1 LAQFHHTAWI
11 ADVAARIKRRG
22 EGSIFDA
29 EPQATLFQRAFVGK
43 TANLHPPATAGGTDP
58 ALHST
63 YLGVP
68 IIVIPDFSQT
78 IVTKSQPERVEKKNF
93 FLVMCRFHE
102 FGKIHLFL
110 LTKRFYD

>member
-1 LAQFHHTAWI
+1 MSQQESKGEEKEAFSMPSLKQRYFNEHLLERQPVSTAC
-11 ADVAARIKRRG
+11 
-22 EGSIFDA
+22 GSG
-29 EPQATLFQRAFVGK
+29 RV
-43 TANLHPPATAGGTDP
+43 ANLHPPATAGGTDP